1 MELKKGAQL
10 YEGKAKKVYATDN
23 ADYVIVSYKDDA
35 TALNGLKKGTI
46 EDKGEVNNIVSN
58 YLFKMLEEKG
68 VPTHFV
74 EELSPRETVV
84 KKVSSIKLEAY
95 TQEIYAGESVTVTPT
110 VLPATG
116 SHIVLTETSA
126 NDTVLFKWQRADF
139 GFPAAITYAV
149 QIAKPDTYFESA
161 VKI

>member
-23 ADYVIVSYKDDA
+23 DDYVIVSYKDDA

-58 YLFKMLEEKG
+58 FLFNMLEEKG

-74 EELSPRETVV
+74 KELSPRETVV
-84 KKVSSIKLEAY
+84 KKVSIVPVEVVVRNIAAGSLSKRLGLPEGTHMSKTILE
-95 TQEIYAGESVTVTPT
+95 
-110 VLPATG
+110 
-116 SHIVLTETSA
+116 
-126 NDTVLFKWQRADF
+126 
-139 GFPAAITYAV
+139 
-149 QIAKPDTYFESA
+149 
-161 VKI
+161 